1 MKNYGFPYK
10 GSKNRL
16 AEKIVKLFPDAENF
30 YDLFCGGCA
39 ITHRALIENRWK
51 NYVINDIDSR
61 CPKLFLDAINGKFKN
76 ETRWISRKDFYNL
89 KDADGYVAFCWSF
102 GNNGNRYLYSKEI
115 EPYKKA
121 LHYARVFNDF
131 SLFEEMGIKL
141 KYASRIEIE
150 KNKKELKEKYI
161 IWYVKEVLHSEY
173 EIEALRKDLTETIK
187 KNREELRQYLIDALK
202 KSGLTQSE
210 VDRRNGNQMGGHYFG
225 KSQWQ
230 FPTREEY
237 KKMQEFLPL
246 EKDYDEIYGLQDLM
260 QSLQRLERLQRLE
273 SLQSLESLKSLQS
286 LQSLER
292 LQRLESL
299 QSLESLEQFSTDYSD
314 IEIKKDSVIYC
325 DIPYKGTDKYNN
337 IDFDYERF
345 YSWCKNQTEL
355 CFISS
360 YEMPEDFIPIAE
372 FPHLS
377 MLSAT
382 KKKPVIEKVF
392 IPKHQLELYKNRL
405 SACI

>member
-1 MKNYGFPYK
+1 MKNSGFPYT

-61 CPKLFLDAINGKFKN
+61 CPKLFLDAINDKFKN
-76 ETRWISRKDFYNL
+76 ETRWISREDFYDL
-89 KDADGYVAFCWSF
+89 KDDDGYVAFCWSF
-102 GNNGNRYLYSKEI
+102 GNKGNSYLYSKEK

-121 LHYARVFNDF
+121 LHYARVFDDF

-141 KYASRIEIE
+141 KSASRIEIA
-150 KNKKELKEKYI
+150 KNEKELKEKYI

-173 EIEALRKDLTETIK
+173 EIEKLRKDLTENIK
-187 KNREELRQYLIDALK
+187 KNSEELRQYLIDALK

-210 VDRRNGNQMGGHYFG
+210 VDRRNGNQMSGHYFG

-237 KKMQEFLPL
+237 KKMQEYLPL

-260 QSLQRLERLQRLE
+260 QSLE
-273 SLQSLESLKSLQS
+273 SLESL
-286 LQSLER
+286 E
-292 LQRLESL
+292 RLESL
-299 QSLESLEQFSTDYSD
+299 QSLESLERLERLERLQSLERLERLQQFSTDYAE

-325 DIPYKGTDKYNN
+325 DIPYEGTDGYNG
-337 IDFDYERF
+337 IDFDHERF
-345 YSWCKNQTEL
+345 YSWSKNQTEL

-372 FPHLS
+372 FPHRSTLC
-377 MLSAT
+377 AT
-382 KKKPVIEKVF
+382 KHNLVLEKVF
-392 IPKHQLELYKNRL
+392 IPKHQLELYKARL

>member
-76 ETRWISRKDFYNL
+76 ETRWISREDYYRL
-89 KDADGYVAFCWSF
+89 KDNDGYVAFCWSF
-102 GNNGNRYLYSKEI
+102 GNIGKNYLYSKEI
-115 EPYKKA
+115 EPWKKA
-121 LHYARVFNDF
+121 LHFASVYKDF
-131 SLFEEMGIKL
+131 SLFEEMEIKL
-141 KYASRIEIE
+141 KFASRIEIT

-161 IWYVKEVLHSEY
+161 IWYVREVLHSDY
-173 EIEALRKDLTETIK
+173 EIEKLRKDLTENIK
-187 KNREELRQYLIDALK
+187 NNREELRQYLIDALK

-210 VDRRNGNQMGGHYFG
+210 VDRRNGNQMSGHYFG

-237 KKMQEFLPL
+237 KKMKEYLPL

-260 QSLQRLERLQRLE
+260 QRLQRLE
-273 SLQSLESLKSLQS
+273 SLESLQRLQRLQS
-286 LQSLER
+286 LQSLESPQR
-292 LQRLESL
+292 LQ
-299 QSLESLEQFSTDYSD
+299 SLEQFSTDYAE
-314 IEIKKDSVIYC
+314 IEIKKDSIIYC
-325 DIPYKGTDKYNN
+325 DIPYKGTDGYNG
-337 IDFDYERF
+337 IDFDHERF
-345 YSWCKNQTEL
+345 YSWCKKQTEL

-372 FPHLS
+372 FPHRSILCS
-377 MLSAT
+377 T
-382 KKKPVIEKVF
+382 KNNLVIEKVF
-392 IPKHQLELYKNRL
+392 IPKHQLELYKARL

>member
-16 AEKIVKLFPDAENF
+16 AEKIVMLFPDAENF

-76 ETRWISRKDFYNL
+76 ETRWLSREDFYNL
-89 KDADGYVAFCWSF
+89 KDNDGYVAFCWSF
-102 GNNGNRYLYSKEI
+102 GNNENGYLYSKEI
-115 EPYKKA
+115 ESWKKA
-121 LHYARVFNDF
+121 LHYARVFDDF

-141 KYASRIEIE
+141 KSASRIEIE

-173 EIEALRKDLTETIK
+173 EIEALRKDLTENIK

-210 VDRRNGNQMGGHYFG
+210 VDRRNGNQMSGHYFG

-237 KKMQEFLPL
+237 KKMQEYLPL

-260 QSLQRLERLQRLE
+260 QSLE
-273 SLQSLESLKSLQS
+273 SLESLES

-292 LQRLESL
+292 LQ
-299 QSLESLEQFSTDYSD
+299 QFSTDYAE

-325 DIPYKGTDKYNN
+325 DIPYKGTDGYNK
-337 IDFDYERF
+337 IDFDHERF
-345 YSWCKNQTEL
+345 YSWSKKQTEL

-372 FPHLS
+372 FNHRS
-377 MLSAT
+377 ILSAT
-382 KKKPVIEKVF
+382 KNNLVLEKVF
-392 IPKHQLELYKNRL
+392 IPKHQLELYKARL

>member
-76 ETRWISRKDFYNL
+76 ETRWISREDFFRL
-89 KDADGYVAFCWSF
+89 KDNDGYVAFCWSF
-102 GNNGNRYLYSKEI
+102 GNNGNEYLYSKEI

-121 LHYARVFNDF
+121 LHFAIVFGDYSLGKELGFDF
-131 SLFEEMGIKL
+131 SVVDTIQGVHERKLFLQKYL
-141 KYASRIEIE
+141 KNNNIGKDSPLKVSIETCNI
-150 KNKKELKEKYI
+150 LQH
-161 IWYVKEVLHSEY
+161 L
-173 EIEALRKDLTETIK
+173 
-187 KNREELRQYLIDALK
+187 NR
-202 KSGLTQSE
+202 
-210 VDRRNGNQMGGHYFG
+210 
-225 KSQWQ
+225 
-230 FPTREEY
+230 
-237 KKMQEFLPL
+237 
-246 EKDYDEIYGLQDLM
+246 
-260 QSLQRLERLQRLE
+260 LQRLERLERLE
-273 SLQSLESLKSLQS
+273 SLER
-286 LQSLER
+286 LER
-292 LQRLESL
+292 LCKSYE
-299 QSLESLEQFSTDYSD
+299 E
-314 IEIKKDSVIYC
+314 IEIKPNSIIYC

-345 YSWCKNQTEL
+345 YSWCKKQTEL

-372 FPHLS
+372 FPHRSL
-377 MLSAT
+377 LSAT
-382 KKKPVIEKVF
+382 KNNLVLEKVF
-392 IPKHQLELYKNRL
+392 IPKHQIELYNSRL

>member
-76 ETRWISRKDFYNL
+76 ETRWISREDFFRL
-89 KDADGYVAFCWSF
+89 KDDDGYVAFCWSF
-102 GNNGNRYLYSKEI
+102 GNNGRDYLYAKEI
-115 EPYKKA
+115 EQWKKA
-121 LHYARVFNDF
+121 LHFARVYKDF
-131 SLFEEMGIKL
+131 SLFEEMEIKL
-141 KYASRIEIE
+141 KSASRIEIT

-161 IWYVKEVLHSEY
+161 IWYVREVLHSDY
-173 EIEALRKDLTETIK
+173 EIEKLRKDLTENIK
-187 KNREELRQYLIDALK
+187 NNREELRQYLIDALK

-210 VDRRNGNQMGGHYFG
+210 VDRRNGNQMSGHYFG

-237 KKMQEFLPL
+237 KKMQEYLPL

-260 QSLQRLERLQRLE
+260 QSLQSLERLQ
-273 SLQSLESLKSLQS
+273 SLQS
-286 LQSLER
+286 LQSLE
-292 LQRLESL
+292 
-299 QSLESLEQFSTDYSD
+299 QFSTDYAE
-314 IEIKKDSVIYC
+314 IEIKKDSIIYC
-325 DIPYKGTDKYNN
+325 DIPYKGTDVYNG
-337 IDFDYERF
+337 IDFDHERF
-345 YSWCKNQTEL
+345 YSWCKKQTEL

-360 YEMPEDFIPIAE
+360 YEMPEDFIPITE
-372 FPHLS
+372 FPHRS
-377 MLSAT
+377 ILSAI
-382 KKKPVIEKVF
+382 KNNLVLEKVF
-392 IPKHQLELYKNRL
+392 IPKHQLELYKARL

>member
-76 ETRWISRKDFYNL
+76 ETRWISREDFFNL
-89 KDADGYVAFCWSF
+89 KDNDGYVAFCWSF
-102 GNNGNRYLYSKEI
+102 GNNGRSYLYSKEK

-121 LHYARVFNDF
+121 LHYAIVFNDY
-131 SLFEEMGIKL
+131 SLGKELGMDLSAIDGIEGIKERRIAL
-141 KYASRIEIE
+141 NKY
-150 KNKKELKEKYI
+150 LKETNQKEK
-161 IWYVKEVLHSEY
+161 VKCNS
-173 EIEALRKDLTETIK
+173 
-187 KNREELRQYLIDALK
+187 
-202 KSGLTQSE
+202 KSGNL
-210 VDRRNGNQMGGHYFG
+210 
-225 KSQWQ
+225 
-230 FPTREEY
+230 
-237 KKMQEFLPL
+237 L
-246 EKDYDEIYGLQDLM
+246 
-260 QSLQRLERLQRLE
+260 QSLERLERLE
-273 SLQSLESLKSLQS
+273 SLQS

-292 LQRLESL
+292 LERLESL
-299 QSLESLEQFSTDYSD
+299 ERLERLESSNLFYDE
-314 IEIKKDSVIYC
+314 IEIKKDSIIYC
-325 DIPYKGTDKYNN
+325 DIPYKGTDGYNG
-337 IDFDYERF
+337 IDFDHERF
-345 YSWCKNQTEL
+345 YSWCKKQTEL

-372 FPHLS
+372 FPHRSILC
-377 MLSAT
+377 AT
-382 KKKPVIEKVF
+382 KNIPVIEKVF
-392 IPKHQLELYKNRL
+392 IPKHQLELYKARL

>member
-1 MKNYGFPYK
+1 MNNYGFPYK

-76 ETRWISRKDFYNL
+76 ETRWISREDFYKL
-89 KDADGYVAFCWSF
+89 KDNDGYVAFCWSF
-102 GNNGNRYLYSKEI
+102 GNNGRGYLYSKEI
-115 EPYKKA
+115 EPWKKA
-121 LHYARVFNDF
+121 LHYARSFDDF
-131 SLFEEMGIKL
+131 SLFEKMGIKL
-141 KYASRIEIE
+141 KSASRIEIT

-161 IWYVKEVLHSEY
+161 IWYVKEVLHSDY
-173 EIEALRKDLTETIK
+173 EIKKLRKDLTENIK

-210 VDRRNGNQMGGHYFG
+210 VDRRNGNQMSSHYFG

-237 KKMQEFLPL
+237 KKMQEYLPL

-260 QSLQRLERLQRLE
+260 QRLQRLQRLQSLERLQ
-273 SLQSLESLKSLQS
+273 SLQS
-286 LQSLER
+286 LQSLE
-292 LQRLESL
+292 SL
-299 QSLESLEQFSTDYSD
+299 QQFSTDYAE
-314 IEIKKDSVIYC
+314 IEIKKDSIIYC
-325 DIPYKGTDKYNN
+325 DIPYKGTDGYNG

-345 YSWCKNQTEL
+345 YSWCKKQTEL

-372 FPHLS
+372 FPHRARLC
-377 MLSAT
+377 AT
-382 KKKPVIEKVF
+382 KKNLVFEKVF
-392 IPKHQLELYKNRL
+392 IPKHQIELYKARL

>member
-51 NYVINDIDSR
+51 NYVINDFDSR
-61 CPKLFLDAINGKFKN
+61 CPKLFFDAINGKFKN
-76 ETRWISRKDFYNL
+76 EKRWISREDFYKM
-89 KDADGYVAFCWSF
+89 KDDDGYVDFCWSF
-102 GNNGNRYLYSKEI
+102 GNNGNCYLYSKEI

-121 LHYARVFNDF
+121 LHFARFYKDF
-131 SLFEEMGIKL
+131 SLFEKMGIKL
-141 KYASRIEIE
+141 KSASRIEIK

-161 IWYVKEVLHSEY
+161 IWYVKEVLYSDY
-173 EIEALRKDLTETIK
+173 EFEKLRKDLTEKIK
-187 KNREELRQYLIDALK
+187 KNREKLRQYLIDALK

-210 VDRRNGNQMGGHYFG
+210 VDRRNGNQMSGHYFG
-225 KSQWQ
+225 KSQWK

-260 QSLQRLERLQRLE
+260 QSLER
-273 SLQSLESLKSLQS
+273 LQSLESLQRLQSLQSLQRLQSLESLESLQS

-292 LQRLESL
+292 LCKSYNE
-299 QSLESLEQFSTDYSD
+299 
-314 IEIKKDSVIYC
+314 IEIKPNSIIYC

-337 IDFDYERF
+337 IDFDHEAF
-345 YSWCKNQTEL
+345 YDWCKNQREL

-372 FPHLS
+372 FPHRS
-377 MLSAT
+377 ILSAT
-382 KKKPVIEKVF
+382 KNNLVLEKVF
-392 IPKHQLELYKNRL
+392 IPKHQLELYKARI